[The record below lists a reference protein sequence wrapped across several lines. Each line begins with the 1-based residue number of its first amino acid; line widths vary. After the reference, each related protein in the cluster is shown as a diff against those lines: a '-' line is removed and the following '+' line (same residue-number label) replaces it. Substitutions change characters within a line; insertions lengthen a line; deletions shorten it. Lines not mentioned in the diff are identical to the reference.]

1 MKTEITMPVLSDT
14 MQTGRLTRWNK
25 SVGDAVKKGEAIAE
39 VETDKAILDVEAFSD
54 GYLTGPLAAVD
65 TDIPVR
71 QVIAYIAD
79 APEAAQTN
87 TGSAAKTATPSI
99 PPAPPLA
106 TPGPIVQIMSAP
118 PDNLRPAISTPAA
131 TQADTAPLK
140 RPAPLPQPG
149 AVTPQTPHA
158 DGLRASPYARALA
171 RDLELDI
178 LQVKAGPDGTIHAAQ
193 VLAAALAPQDADLR
207 MGPPYTI
214 ERPSILRTAV
224 ARNMSA
230 TLNTP
235 AFLISSR
242 FAMAPLHAAAKAAG
256 LSMTLA
262 LSRACALTVAEDPW
276 FNHAWT
282 REGLAKRSRVDMGVA
297 VDTGNGLITPVL
309 RDAAKRPLKELAE
322 DWRILLGKVKK
333 GRIYPEDYQGA
344 TFYLSNLGVFPQIER
359 FNAIVPVGA
368 SAILAVAA
376 AGSDGL
382 TDFTLSCDHRVIFGA
397 DAARFLQRLGTRL
410 EDLSWLA
417 GGGEQP

>member
-54 GYLTGPLAAVD
+54 GYLAGPLAAVD

-71 QVIAYIAD
+71 QVIGYIAD

-106 TPGPIVQIMSAP
+106 TPGPIVEIMSAP

-235 AFLISSR
+235 TFLISSR
-242 FAMAPLHAAAKAAG
+242 FAMAPLHTAAKAAG